1 MMRCIS
7 FCIQNIHLNHTF
19 MFILLLLNKHFG
31 IHQQLILIAI
41 WQPIRLIVTIYK
53 LLILAL

>member
-31 IHQQLILIAI
+31 IRQQLILIGI
-41 WQPIRLIVTIYK
+41 WQPLRLVVAIYK
-53 LLILAL
+53 LLIFAL